1 MRKIVL
7 FSKIE
12 NVSMWWHNERYPITL
27 IRPHLCF
34 AVCIRLSFSVFVSWI
49 SVAIPPLPTRRVIY
63 ILSAMA
69 AVIWL
74 MVMAA
79 NGPIEPEGRIG
90 SVLQLLSHLDVRIC
104 AKTNRA
110 RERALT
116 THQSQSKYTPSDTHT
131 HTLCVCRRKIFGN
144 NSLDLIEHVRT
155 IQIHIN
161 KTLSFHLTS
170 FLSLI

>member
-27 IRPHLCF
+27 IRPHLYF

-49 SVAIPPLPTRRVIY
+49 TVSTPPPLCHLY
-63 ILSAMA
+63 SFGDGGSD
-69 AVIWL
+69 
-74 MVMAA
+74 MVDDGGCKRAHRA
-79 NGPIEPEGRIG
+79 GRTDRECAPVAFTFG
-90 SVLQLLSHLDVRIC
+90 HSYLLQRSRG
-104 AKTNRA
+104 
-110 RERALT
+110 RERTLT
-116 THQSQSKYTPSDTHT
+116 THQSQSKYPPNDTHT
-131 HTLCVCRRKIFGN
+131 FCVCRRKIFGN